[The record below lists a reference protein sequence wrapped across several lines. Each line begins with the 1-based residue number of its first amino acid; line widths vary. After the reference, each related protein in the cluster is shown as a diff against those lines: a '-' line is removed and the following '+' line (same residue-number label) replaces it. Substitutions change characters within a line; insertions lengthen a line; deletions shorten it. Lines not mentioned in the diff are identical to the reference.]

1 VAEVTFLQT
10 SLYDV
15 AKRLAVDEIEG
26 PKHAPLIQYGFALC
40 EGYDGDTPD
49 EVPWCSAWLQV
60 PCEVLGLPRSKSAAA
75 RSWLKVGRPVS
86 FSEAEVGN
94 DVVILKRGK
103 APQPGPNVIGAQGHV
118 GVFAGL
124 SGGRV
129 LVLGGNQSDSV
140 NVRPFD
146 AADVLGVRRLA

>member
-1 VAEVTFLQT
+1 VNYVQT
-10 SLYDV
+10 TCYDV
-15 AKRLAVDEIEG
+15 AQRLKVDEVEG
-26 PKHAPLIQYGFALC
+26 ASHNPLIQYGFSLC
-40 EGYDGDTPD
+40 AGYDLDTPD

-60 PCEVLGLPRSKSAAA
+60 PSAVLGLPRSASAAA

-86 FSEAEVGN
+86 IAEAEMGN
-94 DVVILKRGK
+94 DVVVLRRGP
-103 APQPGPNVIGAQGHV
+103 APQPGPQVLAAPGHV
-118 GVFAGL
+118 GLFAGR

-146 AADVLGVRRLA
+146 VGEVLGVRRLA